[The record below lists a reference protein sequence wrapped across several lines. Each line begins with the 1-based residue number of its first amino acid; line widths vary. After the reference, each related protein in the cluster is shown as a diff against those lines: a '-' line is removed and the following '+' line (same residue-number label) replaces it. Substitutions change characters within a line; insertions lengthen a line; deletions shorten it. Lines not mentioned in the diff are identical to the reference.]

1 MSESPQVSQGSQQPL
16 SRRARREAAG
26 DTGFRLNAIPFLII
40 GILVVLI
47 TAFLLWWFLGREEE
61 PEPIEWTWVEDPADG
76 VHARGVPPE
85 DWEAGWCLSGY
96 TDEETP
102 ADVMDCERSYDV
114 QVLLQDELDD
124 EITEGA
130 YPGDDVV
137 SHNANLRC
145 EEIAL
150 SSSAIESLGA
160 ELQREIWYPTEDTW
174 NNEDDRLVSCFLTRA
189 DGGSLRGDFLD
200 TSDDDPDDDEEE
212 VEIVDEQGDDNDDDA
227 PVDEEANEDSGD
239 AD

>member
-1 MSESPQVSQGSQQPL
+1 MSDSPETNQGPQQPL

-26 DTGFRLNAIPFLII
+26 DTGFRLNALPFLII

-47 TAFLLWWFLGREEE
+47 TAVLLWWFLGREEE
-61 PEPIEWTWVEDPADG
+61 DEPADWTWVEDPLDG

-114 QVLLQDELDD
+114 QVLLQDELEDD
-124 EITEGA
+124 VTEGD

-137 SHNANLRC
+137 SHSANLRC
-145 EEIAL
+145 EGVQLNSA
-150 SSSAIESLGA
+150 AIESLGA
-160 ELQREIWYPTEDTW
+160 ELQREIWYPTETTW
-174 NNEDDRLVSCFLTRA
+174 DNEDDRLVSCFLTRT

-200 TSDDDPDDDEEE
+200 SSDETTSDEDAQDQVEVIDEQSDEEE
-212 VEIVDEQGDDNDDDA
+212 DNTGEDED
-227 PVDEEANEDSGD
+227 
-239 AD
+239 